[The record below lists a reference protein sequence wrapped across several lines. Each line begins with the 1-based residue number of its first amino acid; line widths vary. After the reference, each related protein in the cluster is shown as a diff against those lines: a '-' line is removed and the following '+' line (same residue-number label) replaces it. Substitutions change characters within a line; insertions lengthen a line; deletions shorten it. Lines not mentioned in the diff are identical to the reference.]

1 MDRSTGQTVAH
12 TTDRAENREERISLS
27 DIHHRP
33 HCLRLGVK
41 SQPGTA
47 GKNPSSLPCCALSP
61 MFYLP
66 LYQCLFVVIGLQA
79 SSKTSSPLEAELLW
93 PASTVLGHNS
103 FYFSIFQFSL
113 SLWHLSQVFHNVTKN
128 ALHGI
133 MSFVNGHPS
142 PQFTL
147 GHKAR
152 CVQSSTLHS
161 LDLPAFLNSCLN
173 RIAALTSSL
182 YPSI

>member
-12 TTDRAENREERISLS
+12 TTDRAESREERISLS

-47 GKNPSSLPCCALSP
+47 GKNPSSLPCCANASHPCSTCRSTGVYLQSQVFRPQVRHHHLWRQSCSGQLWLSW
-61 MFYLP
+61 
-66 LYQCLFVVIGLQA
+66 VIIH
-79 SSKTSSPLEAELLW
+79 
-93 PASTVLGHNS
+93 ST
-103 FYFSIFQFSL
+103 FQFFRSLSL

-147 GHKAR
+147 GHQAR
-152 CVQSSTLHS
+152 CVQSSTRPS
-161 LDLPAFLNSCLN
+161 L
-173 RIAALTSSL
+173 R
-182 YPSI
+182 